1 MRMVRAERKR
11 FMHASIRAIACAAV
25 AVPLLATAAPAL
37 AQPAGAGNGA
47 ALGALTCLGTES
59 VSYSPGITNTPQ
71 PVTFTTNDTFG
82 PCLVPGQP
90 TLTGGSATST
100 GQAVKSCLELKPGA
114 SPENLTETYHW
125 NDQTQSQVQYSTLI
139 ILQLPTGQIQIV
151 QEGTVQ
157 SGPGAGDIA
166 TETITLV
173 SLDLTACETP
183 QGLQTVAGPV
193 TLAFL

>member
-1 MRMVRAERKR
+1 
-11 FMHASIRAIACAAV
+11 MHASIRAIACAAV
-25 AVPLLATAAPAL
+25 AVPLLATAVPAL
-37 AQPAGAGNGA
+37 AQPAGARQGA
-47 ALGALTCLGTES
+47 PLGALTCLGTES
-59 VSYSPGITNTPQ
+59 VSYNPGITDIPLT
-71 PVTFTTNDTFG
+71 VTVTTNDTFG

-100 GQAVKSCLELKPGA
+100 GKAVRSCLELRPGTV
-114 SPENLTETYHW
+114 PENLTETYHW

-139 ILQLPTGQIQIV
+139 MLQLPTGELQIV
-151 QEGTVQ
+151 QEGTVL
-157 SGPGAGDIA
+157 SGTGAGDIA

>member
-1 MRMVRAERKR
+1 
-11 FMHASIRAIACAAV
+11 MHASIRAMACAAV
-25 AVPLLATAAPAL
+25 AVPLLATAVPAL
-37 AQPAGAGNGA
+37 AQPAGAGQRA
-47 ALGALTCLGTES
+47 AMGTLGALTCLGTES
-59 VSYSPGITNTPQ
+59 VSYNPGITDTPK
-71 PVTFTTNDTFG
+71 PVTFTTDDTFG

-100 GQAVKSCLELKPGA
+100 GQGVKSCLELKPGN

-125 NDQTQSQVQYSTLI
+125 NDKTQSQVQYSTLI
-139 ILQLPTGQIQIV
+139 ILRLPTGQIQTV

-157 SGPGAGDIA
+157 SGPGAGDIV
-166 TETITLV
+166 TETTTLV

-183 QGLQTVAGPV
+183 QGLQSVAGPV